1 MRAEHLGLRVT
12 QAINASGKTRAQII
26 AESGIDKSSLS
37 RIEKGHI
44 VNLGR
49 DRMTRL
55 AKALGT
61 TVGYLHGDPMVLS
74 PEDRDE
80 LLRHQRWIYDKLRT
94 IDARDEPNAVLIAS
108 TSEAT
113 DEAQDMIADGGVA
126 TLDVPNAFKRG
137 NVEHVLRAIGQS
149 MIGAAIAD
157 NDILYATGAPKK
169 LPLGKII
176 VCRIGHALYVKRL
189 VTEHGRVLL
198 ISANPEYLP
207 IEIGGDLDDFEVI
220 GVVIGRAGA
229 VL

>member
-37 RIEKGHI
+37 KIEKGHA

-74 PEDRDE
+74 PDDREE
-80 LLRHQRWIYDKLRT
+80 LLRQQRWIYEKLRT
-94 IDARDEPNAVLIAS
+94 IDARSEPNAILIAS
-108 TSEAT
+108 TSEVA
-113 DEAQDMIADGGVA
+113 DEAEDMIADGGEVS
-126 TLDVPNAFKRG
+126 LDIPNAFKRG

-149 MIGAAIAD
+149 MIGAGIAD
-157 NDILYATGAPKK
+157 NDILYATAAPKK
-169 LPLGKII
+169 LPLGKLIA
-176 VCRIGHALYVKRL
+176 CRIGDALYVKRL
-189 VTEHGRVLL
+189 VTEHGHVLL

-207 IEIGGDLDDFEVI
+207 IEIDNERNDFEVI
-220 GVVIGRAGA
+220 GVVIGRTGA
-229 VL
+229 IV